1 MTEVKKNLPKWILI
15 ISGIFAILEL
25 MVSIQLCFSPQSVM
39 ENADLKAEGVKY
51 LIYMWAARQFAL
63 GFILAFATI
72 KRSAPMLIL
81 AYIFLLVMFIGDLLI
96 GISQKE
102 NALIIAAVVM
112 IIVSSVMIFAIN
124 KRK

>member
-51 LIYMWAARQFAL
+51 LIYMWAA
-63 GFILAFATI
+63 
-72 KRSAPMLIL
+72 
-81 AYIFLLVMFIGDLLI
+81 LLVMFIGDLLI

-102 NALIIAAVVM
+102 NTLTIAAVVM
-112 IIVSSVMIFAIN
+112 IIVSSAMIFAIN